1 LHTRRVLPTQLVDPG
16 VQSQPAQR
24 PVESLQLDPLP
35 HAVVGPY
42 ERPSALQACVPV
54 VPTHAVVPA
63 VQSHGRQAPPLH
75 DRPAAQED
83 GSQLRPS
90 ALQVSTTSRRPVMQR
105 VAPGV
110 QMRGRQAPSRQPSEV
125 PQGMSEV
132 PCPSALQ
139 TRRVVADTQLAAP
152 GAHDHGVHAP
162 VAATQAVIEGQA
174 EGV

>member
-1 LHTRRVLPTQLVDPG
+1 M
-16 VQSQPAQR
+16 QSHPAQR
-24 PVESLQLDPLP
+24 PVESLQLDPLL

-42 ERPSALQACVPV
+42 ERPSALHVCVPV

-75 DRPAAQED
+75 DRPAAHGD
-83 GSQLRPS
+83 GSHPRPS
-90 ALQVSTTSRRPVMQR
+90 AAQVSTTSRRPAMHR

-110 QMRGRQAPSRQPSEV
+110 QILGRQTPSRQPSEV
-125 PQGMSEV
+125 PQGMSAV

-139 TRRVVADTQLAAP
+139 TRRVVADAQVAEP
-152 GAHDHGVHAP
+152 GAHDHGRHAP
-162 VAATQAVIEGQA
+162 VAATQAVIAGQA